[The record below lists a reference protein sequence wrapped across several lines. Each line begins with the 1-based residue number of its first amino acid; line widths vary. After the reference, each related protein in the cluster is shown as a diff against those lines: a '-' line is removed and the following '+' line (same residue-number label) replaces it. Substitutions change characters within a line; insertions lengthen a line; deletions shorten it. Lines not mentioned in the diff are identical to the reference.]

1 MLLFRSSPAQ
11 FSVTAR
17 EAGLHGWRIEKLQ
30 PVPLPADQ
38 LGSFFTGDAYLVL
51 SNRGEESSLHM
62 WIGEKS
68 SRDEQVAC
76 AMLATQLDDF
86 LGGNPVQHR
95 EVQGFESPEFM
106 KLFPRGV
113 TYKEGG
119 VESGFRKSRPG
130 SAPPNRLYQIKGKS
144 NIRAREV
151 ELSWGSFNKGD
162 CFILDL
168 NQVLISWSGSQANVF
183 EKQKMNE
190 IASLIRDTERLGKA
204 TVRSVC
210 EGEEPPEMLQVLG
223 PKPALKEGSPEE
235 DLQADT
241 SNSASLYKVSDATGA
256 MKLSKVSEKSPF
268 GRELLVRED
277 CFVLDNGTN
286 GKIYVWKGS
295 GANAEEKA
303 AALKVADDFIQ
314 QMNYSKLKTQVEIIP
329 QGREG
334 VLFKQFFKSWH

>member
-1 MLLFRSSPAQ
+1 MLMFRSAPAQ
-11 FSVTAR
+11 FSVSVR

-30 PVPLPADQ
+30 PVPLPAEQ

-51 SNRGEESSLHM
+51 SNQGEESSLHM

-86 LGGNPVQHR
+86 LGGYPVQHR

-119 VESGFRKSRPG
+119 VESGFRKNQPG
-130 SAPPNRLYQIKGKS
+130 SAPPNRLYQIKGKN

-151 ELSWGSFNKGD
+151 ELSWDSFNKGD

-168 NQVLISWSGSQANVF
+168 NQVLISWTGSRANVF

-190 IASLIRDTERLGKA
+190 IVGLIRDTERLGKA
-204 TVRSVC
+204 TVQAVC

-256 MKLSKVSEKSPF
+256 MKLSKVSDKSPF
-268 GRELLVRED
+268 GRELLSRDD
-277 CFVLDNGTN
+277 CFILDNGAN

-295 GANAEEKA
+295 GANTEEKL
-303 AALKVADDFIQ
+303 AALKVADGFIQ
-314 QMNYSKLKTQVEIIP
+314 KMNYSKLKTQVEIIP

-334 VLFKQFFKSWH
+334 ILFKQFFKSWN